1 VTRIDYR
8 FTGCFFA
15 SMPDSFV
22 SSPEKTQI
30 EAIRLFRVYTGLKI
44 PAISEK
50 CRILPTIFES
60 FQAIQACARLS
71 SDAWIAEAFFH
82 LVSRLIFRSRRW
94 GATDPTGPWQVV
106 LEERSCQKLGQQ
118 PEEWHDLWVMVR

>member
-50 CRILPTIFES
+50 C
-60 FQAIQACARLS
+60 QN
-71 SDAWIAEAFFH
+71 FFDFSKIV
-82 LVSRLIFRSRRW
+82 LVPLFRSLI
-94 GATDPTGPWQVV
+94 GVGIDKQ
-106 LEERSCQKLGQQ
+106 LECNGGF
-118 PEEWHDLWVMVR
+118 